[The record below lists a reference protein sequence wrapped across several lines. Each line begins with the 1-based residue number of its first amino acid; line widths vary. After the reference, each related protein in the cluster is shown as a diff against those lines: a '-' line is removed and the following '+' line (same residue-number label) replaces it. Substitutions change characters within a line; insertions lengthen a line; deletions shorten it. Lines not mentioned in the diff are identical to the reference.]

1 MGLAG
6 VGGKTDGAGMS
17 RLLFG
22 GGTEMLGNV
31 GVEGAMCLTD
41 LFLPLFDPSIDTGC
55 CFG

>member
-1 MGLAG
+1 M
-6 VGGKTDGAGMS
+6 VGKTDGAGMP

-55 CFG
+55 GFG